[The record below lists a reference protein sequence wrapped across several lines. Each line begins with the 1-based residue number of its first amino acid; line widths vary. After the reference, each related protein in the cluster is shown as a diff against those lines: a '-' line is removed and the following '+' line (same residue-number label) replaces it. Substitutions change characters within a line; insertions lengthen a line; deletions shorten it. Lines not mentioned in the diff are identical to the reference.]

1 MLFKVLAC
9 MFLLVSSA
17 AYAQPQ
23 RLPEI
28 AVEAEQL
35 IEDKAK
41 VSIKSE
47 TLPSQVQIITKEDIE
62 RLDAKDFLDIFRKTP
77 GVHIRPYVQGDVG
90 NGFQIRGH
98 GMSHGQNVAIFID
111 GVPQNFPSVAQG
123 GNGMAEVS
131 WLTPELIERIEII
144 KGPFSALYGNF
155 ALGGVVNIITKRKD
169 TSPSISVSGGS
180 FGAYRGLG
188 IISNEA
194 WQPIPLVSLEHY
206 SIDGYRHNSDYKKT
220 LSFNKITLPILDGN
234 LSARLSYYKSDWRAA
249 GWLRINEVRDGTV
262 SRTSAFNPTDNG
274 EHERYTLAINYT
286 PRSGEEGLY
295 MDAYIEGYEKHR
307 IAQFRGSGQTEQEDD
322 RMIYGGKV
330 YYNLVPADRLAIT
343 PGIEIRYDDGD
354 ARVYPTTNGQ
364 RTGNPTSDWGIKQL
378 NLSAFLQ
385 AQAKVIEQIKLV
397 GGVRYDYFNIDVQ
410 NRLTTVPADYSGEAD
425 MGIFTPR
432 IGLVVMP
439 FKNLNIFANK
449 GMGLRSP
456 AASEM
461 SPNTAARA
469 KNFDLKPA
477 KVHSWDAGF
486 NTTLFEK
493 LYLAFSYYQTEME
506 REIRIVGNNTNTG
519 DSKRN
524 GYEIETKFYATPE
537 LALFANYSWL
547 DAEWKDPI
555 VAGQQA
561 GQYKIA
567 DLPEHLI
574 SGGIEITKQTG
585 KDRKLLLDLYYS
597 YIGSGHYYVGTETTP
612 RKTPVYDRYTAK
624 ATYKLK
630 NWSAFVSTVYQPRE
644 YASDGMYSSGG
655 FVYFNPKPVW
665 DVNAG
670 IKYKF

>member
-1 MLFKVLAC
+1 MRKFLGCFLGCVLSLLITTSVALAGEKEKVA
-9 MFLLVSSA
+9 
-17 AYAQPQ
+17 
-23 RLPEI
+23 LPEI
-28 AVEAEQL
+28 AVEAEAL
-35 IEDKAK
+35 I
-41 VSIKSE
+41 SE
-47 TLPSQVQIITKEDIE
+47 TLPVQVQIITKEDIE
-62 RLDAKDFLDIFRKTP
+62 RLDVKDFLDIFRKTP

-98 GMSHGQNVAIFID
+98 GMAHGQNVAIFVD
-111 GVPQNFPSVAQG
+111 GVPQNYPSVAQG
-123 GNGMAEVS
+123 GNGMADVS

-155 ALGGVVNIITKRKD
+155 ALGGVVNVITKRKD
-169 TSPSISVSGGS
+169 TSPSVSVSGGS

-188 IISNEA
+188 LISNET
-194 WQPIPLVSLEHY
+194 WQPTSLVALEYY
-206 SIDGYRHNSDYKKT
+206 SISGYRDNSDYRKM
-220 LSFNKITLPILDGN
+220 LFFPKITLPILGGN
-234 LSARLSYYKSDWRAA
+234 LSARLSYYKSDWGAA

-262 SRTSAFNPTDNG
+262 SRKSAFNPTDNG
-274 EHERYTLAINYT
+274 EHERYTLVMNYT
-286 PRSGEEGLY
+286 PKSGEKGLY
-295 MDAYIEGYEKHR
+295 MDAYIESYEKQR
-307 IAQFRGSGQTEQEDD
+307 IAQFRGGSQTEQEDD
-322 RMIYGGKV
+322 RMIYGGKI
-330 YYNLVPADRLAIT
+330 YYNLMPVDHLAVT
-343 PGIEIRYDDGD
+343 PGVEIRYDSGD
-354 ARVYPTTNGQ
+354 ARVYPTTDGQ
-364 RTGNPTSDWGIKQL
+364 RTGSPTSNWGINQL

-385 AQAKVIEQIKLV
+385 AQAKVIEQVKLV

-432 IGLVVMP
+432 IGLVATP
-439 FKNLNIFANK
+439 LKNLNIFVNK

-461 SPNTAARA
+461 SPNSAARA

-477 KVHSWDAGF
+477 KVHSWDVGF

-506 REIRIVGNNTNTG
+506 KEIRIVGNNTNTG
-519 DSKRN
+519 DSERN

-547 DAEWKDPI
+547 DAKWKDPS

-574 SGGIEITKQTG
+574 SGGIEVTKQTG
-585 KDRKLLLDLYYS
+585 KDSKLLFDLYYS
-597 YIGSGHYYVGTETTP
+597 YIGSGPYYVGTETTP
-612 RKTPVYDRYTAK
+612 RKGPVYDRYTAK

-630 NWSAFVSTVYQPRE
+630 NWSTFVSTVYQPRE
-644 YASDGMYSSGG
+644 YASDGMFSSGG
-655 FVYFNPKPVW
+655 FVNFNPRPVW
-665 DVNAG
+665 DVSAG
-670 IKYKF
+670 VKYQF